1 MTAAT
6 QVLNKQSPNPR
17 APKRRSSTGLQD
29 RMFPG
34 AKILSYLVVVIF
46 ALACV
51 IPLLYMISLAFQTD
65 AEVQGG
71 TAVLIPSDPQWANIG
86 RVFDAA
92 PFGRFLVN
100 SLVVAGLI
108 TISHLVFDPMVGY
121 VFAKFEFP
129 GKQAIFVS
137 ILATMMIPF
146 FVRMLPLYLLFSNLG
161 WLDTYQGLVVP
172 FLIDAFGIFLMR
184 QYIMSVPNE
193 LAEAARMDGASEFKI
208 YWQIILPQTK
218 PALAVL
224 ALFSFVFQMNEF
236 IWPLIATSTEA
247 MRVITI
253 ALPLFNKESFTQWN
267 LTAMAS
273 LLLFVP
279 ICALFLFTQKY
290 LVQGI
295 AMSGI
300 K

>member
-1 MTAAT
+1 MTVAT
-6 QVLNKQSPNPR
+6 R
-17 APKRRSSTGLQD
+17 TGRRRSHRGLND
-29 RMFPG
+29 RLFPG
-34 AKILSYLVVVIF
+34 ATAVSYLIAILL

-51 IPLLYMISLAFQTD
+51 IPLLYMISLAFQSD

-71 TAVLIPSDPQWANIG
+71 QAVLLPSSWQWGNIA

-92 PFGRFLVN
+92 PFGRFLLN
-100 SLVVAGLI
+100 SLIVAGLI
-108 TISHLVFDPMVGY
+108 TLAHLVFDPMVGY
-121 VFAKFEFP
+121 VFAKFDFP
-129 GKQAIFVS
+129 LKGAIFTT

-146 FVRMLPLYLLFSNLG
+146 FVRMLPLYVMFSNMG
-161 WLDTYQGLVVP
+161 WLNTYQGLVVP
-172 FLIDAFGIFLMR
+172 FLMDAFGIFLMR
-184 QYIMSVPNE
+184 QYMLSVPNE
-193 LAEAARMDGASEFKI
+193 LGEAARVDGASEWRI
-208 YWQIILPQTK
+208 YWNIVLPQTK

-224 ALFSFVFQMNEF
+224 GLFSFVFQMNEF
-236 IWPLIATSTEA
+236 IWPLIATSTEQ

-290 LVQGI
+290 VVRGI

>member
-1 MTAAT
+1 M
-6 QVLNKQSPNPR
+6 LN
-17 APKRRSSTGLQD
+17 D
-29 RMFPG
+29 RLFPG
-34 AKILSYLVVVIF
+34 AKLVTYIVVGIL

-51 IPLLYMISLAFQTD
+51 VPLLYMVSLAFQTD

-71 TAVLIPSDPQWANIG
+71 TAVLIPSDPQWENLA
-86 RVFDAA
+86 RVFEAA

-100 SLVVAGLI
+100 SLIVAGLI
-108 TISHLVFDPMVGY
+108 TVSHLVFDPMVGY

-129 GKQAIFVS
+129 FKQTIFVS

-146 FVRMLPLYLLFSNLG
+146 FVRMLPLYLLFSNME
-161 WLDTYQGLVVP
+161 WINTYQGLVVP
-172 FLIDAFGIFLMR
+172 FLMDAFGIFLMR
-184 QYIMSVPNE
+184 QYMMSVPSE
-193 LAEAARMDGASEFKI
+193 LAEAARMDGASEFRI
-208 YWQIILPQTK
+208 YARIILPQTK

-236 IWPLIATSTEA
+236 IWPLIATTTEN
-247 MRVITI
+247 MRVMTI

-267 LTAMAS
+267 LTAMAA

-295 AMSGI
+295 AMTGI

>member
-1 MTAAT
+1 MTAITA
-6 QVLNKQSPNPR
+6 LPR
-17 APKRRSSTGLQD
+17 RRKHSSLD
-29 RMFPG
+29 DSLFPG
-34 AKILSYLVVVIF
+34 AKIASYVVVVLF

-51 IPLLYMISLAFQTD
+51 IPLLFMVSLAFQSD

-71 TAVLIPSDPQWANIG
+71 NPVLFPSAPQWQNLA
-86 RVFDAA
+86 RVFEAA

-100 SLVVAGLI
+100 SLIVAGAI
-108 TISHLVFDPMVGY
+108 TIAHLVFDPLVGY
-121 VFAKFEFP
+121 VFAKFDFP
-129 GKQAIFVS
+129 FKQTFFVS

-146 FVRMLPLYLLFSNLG
+146 FVRMLPLYLIFSNMG
-161 WLDTYQGLVVP
+161 WLNTYQGLTVP
-172 FLIDAFGIFLMR
+172 FLMDAFGIFLVR
-184 QYIMSVPNE
+184 QYMMSVPNE
-193 LAEAARMDGASEFKI
+193 LSEAARVDGASEFRI
-208 YWQIILPQTK
+208 YWNIVLPQAK

-236 IWPLIATSTEA
+236 IWPLIATTTEQ

-279 ICALFLFTQKY
+279 ICLLFLFTQKY
-290 LVQGI
+290 LVRGI

>member
-1 MTAAT
+1 MTTAT
-6 QVLNKQSPNPR
+6 R
-17 APKRRSSTGLQD
+17 TGRRRSHAALDD
-29 RMFPG
+29 RLFPG
-34 AKILSYLVVVIF
+34 AKVVSYILAVVF

-51 IPLLYMISLAFQTD
+51 IPLLYMISLAFQSD

-71 TAVLIPSDPQWANIG
+71 RAVLFPAVPQWGNIA
-86 RVFDAA
+86 RVFEAA
-92 PFGRFLVN
+92 PFGLFLLN
-100 SLVVAGLI
+100 SLIVAGLI
-108 TISHLVFDPMVGY
+108 TIAHLVFDPMVGY

-129 GKQAIFVS
+129 GKRAIFTT

-146 FVRMLPLYLLFSNLG
+146 FVRMLPLYVMFSNLG
-161 WLDTYQGLVVP
+161 WLNTYQGLVVP
-172 FLIDAFGIFLMR
+172 FLMDAFGIFLMR
-184 QYIMSVPNE
+184 QYMVSVPNE
-193 LAEAARMDGASEFKI
+193 LGEAARVDGASEWRI
-208 YWQIILPQTK
+208 YWNIVLPQTK

-224 ALFSFVFQMNEF
+224 GLFSFVFQMNEF
-236 IWPLIATSTEA
+236 IWPLIATSTEQ

-273 LLLFVP
+273 LLLFIP

-290 LVQGI
+290 VVRGI